1 MRVFGLDG
9 IPSRF
14 SGPFVAESPVDAA
27 YNFQMELRRKLAALG
42 FYETQTIKLIASES
56 ADGTIAQVK
65 DALPLRPFRTV
76 TSSAYPCRSA
86 RITPCCAPPIR
97 PA

>member
-1 MRVFGLDG
+1 M
-9 IPSRF
+9 
-14 SGPFVAESPVDAA
+14 AESPVDAA

-65 DALPLRPFRTV
+65 DALPLRPLQDGDLIRV
-76 TSSAYPCRSA
+76 SPPLSEDH
-86 RITPCCAPPIR
+86 PCCAPPIR